1 MSKKFNIFLTI
12 LFCAFIGGM
21 GVISLLLPDKDF
33 SELENRYL
41 QKPPKLSL
49 ETLSSGKFMEDA
61 EDYVSDHILGRDFW
75 VAAKAWSERLS
86 GKKENEGVYF
96 GAKDTLIN
104 RVDTPAWEDTPA
116 QQGVPAKQGLL
127 TRLGFVDALVGN
139 VDVPVYFG
147 LIPSAAEV
155 WKERLPEGAPTADE
169 KAIIDQLYFSTGAA
183 TIDLYDTLNAHRDED
198 VYYRTDHHWTS
209 LGAFYGANAICDS
222 LGLEPLD
229 LSNYQKI
236 TVTDQFY
243 GTSFSTSGVR
253 WLPPDHID
261 AYVPDEG
268 VTVTSWFNGSPVE
281 GSLYVDS
288 KLEVKDKYAYFLGGN
303 QPLCVI
309 ESEKT
314 PDGPKVLLIRDSYS
328 DSLAPFL
335 TERFSEIHL
344 FDLRYNLTSIQS
356 YVEEHDIDT
365 VIVLY
370 SFANFTTDDNLFLL
384 GR

>member
-1 MSKKFNIFLTI
+1 MSKKFNIFLTV

-49 ETLSSGKFMEDA
+49 ETLSSGEFMEDA
-61 EDYVSDHILGRDFW
+61 EDYVADHILGRDFW

-104 RVDTPAWEDTPA
+104 RVNAPEQSKLDKDM
-116 QQGVPAKQGLL
+116 GYL
-127 TRLGFVDALVGN
+127 DALVGN
-139 VDVPVYFG
+139 VSVPVYFG
-147 LIPSAAEV
+147 LIPSAAEI
-155 WKERLPEGAPTADE
+155 WADRLPKGAPTADE
-169 KAIIDQLYFSTGAA
+169 KAIIDQLYFSTGAS
-183 TIDLYDTLNAHRDED
+183 TIDLYEALNAHRDED
-198 VYYRTDHHWTS
+198 IYYRTDHHWTS
-209 LGAFYGANAICDS
+209 LGAFYGANALLEA
-222 LGLEPLD
+222 LGLEPLRLED
-229 LSNYQKI
+229 YQKT

-261 AYVPDEG
+261 AYIPDEG
-268 VTVTSWFNGSPVE
+268 VKVTSYFNGSPEV

-309 ESEKT
+309 ESEKA

-370 SFANFTTDDNLFLL
+370 SFANFTTDDKLFLL

>member
-1 MSKKFNIFLTI
+1 MSKKFNIFLTV

-96 GAKDTLIN
+96 GKEDTLIN

-229 LSNYQKI
+229 LSNYQKT
-236 TVTDQFY
+236 TVSDQFY

>member
-1 MSKKFNIFLTI
+1 MSKKFNIFLTL

-21 GVISLLLPDKDF
+21 GVISLLLPDKGF

-104 RVDTPAWEDTPA
+104 RVN
-116 QQGVPAKQGLL
+116 VPEQSKLDQDMGYL
-127 TRLGFVDALVGN
+127 DALVGN

-147 LIPSAAEV
+147 LIPSAAAI
-155 WKERLPEGAPTADE
+155 WADRLPKGAPTADE
-169 KAIIDQLYFSTGAA
+169 KAVIDQLYFSTGAS
-183 TIDLYDTLNAHRDED
+183 TIDLYGALSAHSGED
-198 VYYRTDHHWTS
+198 IYYRTDHHWTS
-209 LGAFYGANAICDS
+209 LGAFYGANAIFEA
-222 LGLEPLD
+222 LGMEPLKLED
-229 LSNYQKI
+229 FQKT

-253 WLPPDHID
+253 WLPPDRID
-261 AYVPDEG
+261 TYVPDEG
-268 VTVTSWFNGSPVE
+268 VKVTSWFNGSPQE
-281 GSLYVDS
+281 GSLYVDG
-288 KLEVKDKYAYFLGGN
+288 KLAVKDKYAYFLGGN

-309 ESEKT
+309 ETEQT
-314 PDGPKVLLIRDSYS
+314 NAPKALIIRDSYT

-335 TERFSEIHL
+335 TRRFSEIHL

-356 YVEEHDIDT
+356 YAEEHDIDT

-370 SFANFTTDDNLFLL
+370 SFANFTTDDKLFLL